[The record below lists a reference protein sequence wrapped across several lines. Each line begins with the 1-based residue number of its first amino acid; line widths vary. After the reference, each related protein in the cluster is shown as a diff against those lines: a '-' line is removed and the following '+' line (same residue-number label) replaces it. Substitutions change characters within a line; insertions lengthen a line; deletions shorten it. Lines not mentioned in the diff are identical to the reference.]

1 MVSAKTEDYLEVILE
16 LSEYSKKV
24 SSKAVADRLGITQ
37 PSVVSM
43 FARLDREKLLS
54 YTKYAGVV
62 LTRKGKNIAYAGRL
76 RRDVFSRFFGILG
89 LDDETVEKCSRCVN
103 CEMPPQAMILVDEFV
118 EFMEKSDCFEKWKA
132 ELGVDE
138 K

>member
-16 LSEYSKKV
+16 LSEYSKHV

-43 FARLDREKLLS
+43 FTRLDGENLLR

-62 LTRKGKNIAYAGRL
+62 LTRKGKNSAYAAKL
-76 RRDVFSRFFGILG
+76 RREVFSRFFSILG
-89 LDDETVEKCSRCVN
+89 LDDESVEKCARCVN
-103 CEMPPQAMILVDEFV
+103 CEIPPQAMIRLDEFV
-118 EFMEKSDCFEKWKA
+118 DFMEKSDCVERWKA
-132 ELGVDE
+132 GQGEDGN
-138 K
+138 

>member
-1 MVSAKTEDYLEVILE
+1 MVSSKTEDYLEAILE
-16 LSEYSKKV
+16 LSEYSKRV

-43 FARLDREKLLS
+43 FVRLDRENLLK
-54 YTKYAGVV
+54 YTKYSGVI

-76 RRDVFSRFFGILG
+76 RREVFSRFFSTLG
-89 LDDETVEKCSRCVN
+89 LDTATVEKCAKCVN
-103 CEMPPQAMILVDEFV
+103 CEIPPQAMIRVDEFM
-118 EFMEKSDCFEKWKA
+118 EFFEKSDCMKRWKA
-132 ELGVDE
+132 ELGESE